1 MHLHGREYKSFRN
14 PTFDTSFERS
24 RNANDVK
31 TSGFFIILKSGF
43 SSEQL
48 KLREYQDLKDMIK
61 SQGKM
66 AQIIHSKI
74 EDFENEL
81 DSLSE
86 DTFVSKMKCSVS

>member
-1 MHLHGREYKSFRN
+1 
-14 PTFDTSFERS
+14 
-24 RNANDVK
+24 
-31 TSGFFIILKSGF
+31 
-43 SSEQL
+43 
-48 KLREYQDLKDMIK
+48 MIK

-74 EDFENEL
+74 ENFENEL